1 MCARSW
7 VDLDDFMTPWSDSNP
22 SRLVLKPPESRVSTN
37 QSFFCVLE
45 KTPLLLRFLSLKSF
59 GDVFLKSSSSSPQ
72 NLSSFGLDL
81 IPQSS
86 RFPNVAGW
94 KNHFWA
100 RANFFLSPV
109 KPTLVI
115 CCVGS
120 TGELVFRTLGFLDF
134 LLGCT
139 GALVPRASVQPVK
152 LY

>member
-1 MCARSW
+1 
-7 VDLDDFMTPWSDSNP
+7 
-22 SRLVLKPPESRVSTN
+22 
-37 QSFFCVLE
+37 
-45 KTPLLLRFLSLKSF
+45 LKSF

-72 NLSSFGLDL
+72 NLNSFGLDL

-86 RFPNVAGW
+86 RFPKVAGW
-94 KNHFWA
+94 KNRFWA
-100 RANFFLSPV
+100 QANFFLSPI
-109 KPTLVI
+109 KLTLVI

-134 LLGCT
+134 LLGYT